1 MDVAPPAPP
10 KLDAA
15 ESEADSHPVDEE
27 SPDHVAE
34 LDRLVIVE
42 LAKVVE
48 APSDV

>member
-1 MDVAPPAPP
+1 MDAAPPAPP

-15 ESEADSHPVDEE
+15 ESEGDSHPVEEE
-27 SPDHVAE
+27 SPDHVVE
-34 LDRLVIVE
+34 LERLGIVE